1 MRLLLDT
8 CVIIDWL
15 TDPHSI
21 GDEVWDIINEPGC
34 KLYVSA
40 ETARELIVS
49 FNNKKLLSKYWKTA
63 EEMLV
68 AMKEEAMVDILPISE
83 RTMFTYSRLTLRSN
97 LFACYR
103 RDARTRLKTTAT
115 PATTSSLLMPS
126 PSILHSFPATRS
138 LLSIAA
144 RDSTFWNTNH
154 TKITSSNYATQRDVK

>member
-21 GDEVWDIINEPGC
+21 GDEVWDIINEPWC

-103 RDARTRLKTTAT
+103 RDARTRRWTTAT
-115 PATTSSLLMPS
+115 PATTSLLPMPS
-126 PSILHSFPATRS
+126 PSISHSFPATKS
-138 LLSIAA
+138 FH
-144 RDSTFWNTNH
+144 STAIRVLN
-154 TKITSSNYATQRDVK
+154 